1 MRHLN
6 LIIFLLLISSVSFAQ
21 KNQKKIEIIN
31 ADFTYV
37 NNKSHPDYWRLIG
50 NVNINHDQTEM
61 FCDSA
66 HYFSEK
72 EKIIAYEN
80 VKVKKGDSIN
90 ISGDILNYDGE
101 NKIAIIS
108 KNVILINK
116 ENILNS
122 QRLIYNIQKKKI
134 SFNSLSKI
142 SKGNQKISAKKG
154 IYNTINR
161 TYQFIDSVNYH
172 SNNYHIIT
180 NSLISEEKN
189 QVTILKGPSRIFFD
203 NKVVF
208 CEKANLYEKENRAE
222 FFKNTSLKTN
232 KYILFADSLFF
243 DKKNNNL
250 TAKNNVLLVDSIN
263 NFFIESNNA
272 KYIEDEKKMIFDKNP
287 LLNLVSKEDTLF
299 VKANEFQN
307 QEILNK
313 ETLYA
318 FNNVEIL
325 NNEIKGKCDS
335 LTFSISDSLI
345 HMYEKPLLW
354 IDEYQISADSMSINY
369 YDKTIKKL
377 FLISNPIIISEQDSS
392 LYNQI
397 KGKYMEGD
405 FLENKLKN
413 IDVLGNAQ
421 SIYFIKENKEIIG
434 MNYIE
439 SSNIYLSFKKNR
451 IDNINYKKSP
461 YSITTPLEE
470 IIEEKKYLKGF
481 NWKIQEK
488 PERNGIFNQQL

>member
-1 MRHLN
+1 
-6 LIIFLLLISSVSFAQ
+6 
-21 KNQKKIEIIN
+21 
-31 ADFTYV
+31 
-37 NNKSHPDYWRLIG
+37 
-50 NVNINHDQTEM
+50 
-61 FCDSA
+61 
-66 HYFSEK
+66 
-72 EKIIAYEN
+72 
-80 VKVKKGDSIN
+80 
-90 ISGDILNYDGE
+90 
-101 NKIAIIS
+101 
-108 KNVILINK
+108 
-116 ENILNS
+116 
-122 QRLIYNIQKKKI
+122 
-134 SFNSLSKI
+134 
-142 SKGNQKISAKKG
+142 
-154 IYNTINR
+154 
-161 TYQFIDSVNYH
+161 
-172 SNNYHIIT
+172 
-180 NSLISEEKN
+180 
-189 QVTILKGPSRIFFD
+189 
-203 NKVVF
+203 
-208 CEKANLYEKENRAE
+208 
-222 FFKNTSLKTN
+222 
-232 KYILFADSLFF
+232 
-243 DKKNNNL
+243 
-250 TAKNNVLLVDSIN
+250 
-263 NFFIESNNA
+263 
-272 KYIEDEKKMIFDKNP
+272 MIFDKNP

-299 VKANEFQN
+299 VKANEFHN
-307 QEILNK
+307 QEVSNK

-397 KGKYMEGD
+397 KGQYMEGD

-413 IDVLGNAQ
+413 IDVLGNGQ

-461 YSITTPLEE
+461 YSITTPLED

-481 NWKIQEK
+481 NWKIKEK
-488 PERNGIFNQQL
+488 PERNRVFNQQL